1 MIEKELKNKKLLS
14 GLDERSR
21 YRLHNSSSSLR
32 TVGFS
37 TLHLAGCWDFKG
49 PLPQSLSMRSLCI

>member
-37 TLHLAGCWDFKG
+37 TLHL
-49 PLPQSLSMRSLCI
+49 